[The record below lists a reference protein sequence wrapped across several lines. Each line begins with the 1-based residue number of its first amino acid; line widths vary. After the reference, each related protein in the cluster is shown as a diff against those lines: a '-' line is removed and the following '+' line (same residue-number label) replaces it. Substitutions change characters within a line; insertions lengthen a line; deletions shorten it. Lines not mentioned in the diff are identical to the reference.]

1 MKMKYVC
8 LLLACVLMLV
18 GLSLP
23 AFAADGDPFSGDS
36 ADDIWV
42 DGLPSP
48 EPIVTDTPVVE
59 VLPSVPDEMIEPE
72 VIPDDETTSDPEEIL
87 DDGSDPNVDPGLSG
101 GDGIT
106 EIPVIESGPAT
117 VIKNMALF
125 SSDYTPALMEAI
137 YAVFGEYTPR
147 TYTVITYLDD
157 GSAVESVE
165 IVPGLA
171 GLDYNW
177 LAGVALFTLVLYC
190 IFRMIGGLFRWK

>member
-1 MKMKYVC
+1 MMKNVC
-8 LLLACVLMLV
+8 LLLACILMLV
-18 GLSLP
+18 GISFP
-23 AFAADGDPFSGDS
+23 AFAVDDDPYSGDS
-36 ADDIWV
+36 PDDIWV
-42 DGLPSP
+42 EGLPSP
-48 EPIVTDTPVVE
+48 EPTATDTPVVE
-59 VLPSVPDEMIEPE
+59 VPPSVPDEVTDPE
-72 VIPDDETTSDPEEIL
+72 VIPDDETTSDSEEIL
-87 DDGSDPNVDPGLSG
+87 DDGSDPNVDPGLSDS
-101 GDGIT
+101 DGVT

-117 VIKNMALF
+117 VIKNMAFF

-147 TYTVITYLDD
+147 TYTVTTYLDD